1 MPTRVSRSASSVPPF
16 GVAETV
22 NSKDWNVSDN
32 PPPQL
37 GQYELIGELGT
48 GGMGT
53 VYKTRHTRLN
63 KFVAVK
69 LLRPGRLNDSQAV
82 DRFERE
88 MRAVGKLD
96 HPNIVT
102 ALDAGDVDGTHY
114 LVMELIQ
121 GVDLATLARRVG
133 QFPVREACELV
144 RQAAIGLQHVYEHGL
159 VHRDIKPSNLIL
171 AVPQSGGAP
180 TVKILDLGL
189 ALLDDPLS
197 KGSEELTSTGQIVG
211 TVDYMSPEQVSDSHT
226 VDIRADIYSLGAT
239 LYKLLT
245 GQIPVSG
252 IQFGSTMKKLL
263 AVGTYVPPPAVTLRS
278 DCPPAL
284 SDLIDRMLS
293 KSAVDRL
300 QIPFAVVEALTPF
313 ASGADLAILMPP
325 AASGSNGVSSDGD
338 RATILN
344 SLSST
349 VLAETSPPGTLQ
361 GVVGGIELANHASG
375 KVRRIRR
382 LTLAAV
388 GAFAVLLMALIAVIG
403 GEGRVIVEAP
413 DDLPPNTRLALVIN
427 RKHPS
432 VDWNVGAGQNERSV
446 PAGRVDIRLP
456 DAISDQFAIDSPAD
470 PLVRRG
476 GMLLFRIVRR
486 RTEDVTLA
494 SSTTVGDSRPPDS
507 AAIAFDEERKLAEW
521 VQSKGGS
528 GMVEP
533 VDGSGKISFG
543 VRDSLPTGRFVMREI
558 ALTQCRDVL
567 NADLDRLSAASRLE
581 RLSLSGTGIDSLA
594 AARITK
600 LSTLQ
605 WLNLGETSF
614 RTSGFSSGS
623 VLPIL
628 GSLALNPGMI
638 DDQWGFLQYLPRV
651 RRIEV
656 WGEAVPGLEPLT
668 RFPQLR
674 TLQLPFCDSADAAIV
689 QIIQSANPHFRL
701 IVGDG
706 DRART
711 IGNDPGK
718 SAALR
723 LLSMG
728 VELGGFY
735 LGGRHEPIT
744 MDDLS
749 DGRPRNISQITI
761 PKGVTLSA
769 ADRALLTCFADTESY
784 FVAVDG
790 VDCDPL
796 AATLAD
802 NQLMVTLS
810 LVNGDLT
817 DHGLLRLKSAIGL
830 RALDVRGTRVTQAG
844 IDGFRRLQSDCLL
857 ISDFGELR
865 PAYEHNQTSSEAA
878 SKRE

>member
-1 MPTRVSRSASSVPPF
+1 M
-16 GVAETV
+16 
-22 NSKDWNVSDN
+22 SDT
-32 PPPQL
+32 PLPQI

-53 VYKTRHTRLN
+53 VYKARHTRLN

-102 ALDAGDVDGTHY
+102 ALDAGDIDGTHY

-133 QFPVREACELV
+133 PFPVREACELV

-171 AVPQSGGAP
+171 AVPQSGGVP

-211 TVDYMSPEQVSDSHT
+211 TVDYMSPEQVSDSHA
-226 VDIRADIYSLGAT
+226 VDICADIYSLGAT
-239 LYKLLT
+239 LYKFLT

-252 IQFGSTMKKLL
+252 NQFGSTMKKLL
-263 AVGTYVPPPAVTLRS
+263 AVSTYVPPPAGTLRS

-293 KSAVDRL
+293 KSAADRP

-313 ASGADLAILMPP
+313 ASGADLAILMSP
-325 AASGSNGVSSDGD
+325 AAAGGDGVSSGGD

-344 SLSST
+344 ALSST
-349 VLAETSPPGTLQ
+349 ILTETSPPGTPQ
-361 GVVGGIELANHASG
+361 GVVGGTEPANHASG
-375 KVRRIRR
+375 NVRRIRG

-388 GAFAVLLMALIAVIG
+388 GILAVLLMALIAVMG

-413 DDLPPNTRLALVIN
+413 DDLPPNTRLALLID

-432 VDWNVGAGQNERSV
+432 VDWSVGAGQNERIVS
-446 PAGRVDIRLP
+446 AGRVDIRLP
-456 DAISDQFAIDSPAD
+456 DAISDQFVIDSPTD

-476 GMLLFRIVRR
+476 GVLVFRIVRR
-486 RTEDVTLA
+486 RTEDGALA
-494 SSTTVGDSRPPDS
+494 SSTTVGDSGPPDS
-507 AAIAFDEERKLAEW
+507 ATMAFDEERKLAEW

-528 GMVEP
+528 GIVEP
-533 VDGSGKISFG
+533 VDGSGRISFG
-543 VRDSLPTGRFVMREI
+543 VRDSLPAGRFVMREI
-558 ALTQCRDVL
+558 SLTQCRDVI

-581 RLSLSGTGIDSLA
+581 RLSLSGPGIDSRA

-600 LSTLQ
+600 LSMLQ
-605 WLNLGETSF
+605 WLNLGDTSLKAS
-614 RTSGFSSGS
+614 TFSDEYN
-623 VLPIL
+623 LPNL
-628 GSLALNPGMI
+628 GLLALSPGAI
-638 DDQWGFLQYLPRV
+638 DDQWRFLQYLPRV

-656 WGEAVPGLEPLT
+656 WGEAIPDLEPLT

-674 TLQLPFCDSADAAIV
+674 TLHLPYFESPDVAIV
-689 QIIQSANPHFRL
+689 ETIQSANPHFRL

-706 DRART
+706 DQVRA

-718 SAALR
+718 AAALR

-735 LGGRHEPIT
+735 FGSDHEPIT
-744 MDDLS
+744 MDNIS
-749 DGRPRNISQITI
+749 DGRPRNISRITI
-761 PKGVTLSA
+761 PKGVSLSA
-769 ADRALLTCFADTESY
+769 ADRALLTCFTDTESY

-810 LVNGDLT
+810 LVNSDLT
-817 DHGLLRLKSAIGL
+817 DHGLLRLKSANGL

-844 IDGFRRLQSDCLL
+844 IDDFRRLQSDCLL
-857 ISDFGELR
+857 ISDFGEFR
-865 PAYEHNQTSSEAA
+865 PTYERNATSSEAA
-878 SKRE
+878 SER